1 MEFKTSEVNSA
12 YKWLFGAGAAAI
24 GLSLF
29 LFWADNTVM
38 GGAKARDLAHNA
50 QLKEL
55 RVAQSSLP
63 AGVTDERVTLPLEIE
78 QEGAVQGQ
86 RSGRK

>member
-12 YKWLFGAGAAAI
+12 YRWLFGAGAAAI

-38 GGAKARDLAHNA
+38 GGAKARDIAHNA

-55 RVAQSSLP
+55 RAAQAALP
-63 AGVTDERVTLPLEIE
+63 SGVTDERVTLPLDIE
-78 QEGAVQGQ
+78 QEASSQA
-86 RSGRK
+86 RASGRK

>member
-38 GGAKARDLAHNA
+38 GGAKARDIAHNE

-55 RVAQSSLP
+55 RVAQSSLSS
-63 AGVTDERVTLPLEIE
+63 GVTDERVTLPLDIE
-78 QEGAVQGQ
+78 QEGAAQA
-86 RSGRK
+86 RAPGRK